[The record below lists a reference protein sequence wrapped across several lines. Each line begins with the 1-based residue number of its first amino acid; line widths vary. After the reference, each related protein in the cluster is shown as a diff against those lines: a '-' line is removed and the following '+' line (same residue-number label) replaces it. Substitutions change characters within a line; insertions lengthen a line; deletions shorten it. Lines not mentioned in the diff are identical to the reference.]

1 MSMSYSSQN
10 GDRDDLQVWTEVL
23 SVVSTL
29 VNTQAYDTWFVPMR
43 PISIEADAV
52 TIDCPTKFFADFVT
66 AHHREKIVY
75 ALRQVSGAE
84 AKVDFVCTNESLEDL
99 INRRSTASTD
109 RPILRPHPQRRHTS
123 NVGEKLNPRYVFDEF
138 VVGSNSRMAFAACL
152 AVSEKPAKVY
162 NPLFIY
168 GGVGLGK
175 THLMQAIGHVVI
187 SQRTVSRVHY
197 SSAEEFMNEL
207 ITAIRQGKS
216 HEFRA
221 KYRTVDLL
229 LIDDIQFLA
238 GKEST
243 QEEFFHTFN
252 ALYGA
257 EKQIVVTSDRPP
269 KAIPTLEDRLVSRF
283 EWGLIT
289 DIQPP
294 DYETRLAILRKK
306 VDKGKYQIS
315 DDVLAL
321 IADRVKSNIRELEG
335 SLVKLTVHA
344 TVYKNEITLDVA
356 NEVLQDFVKTTP
368 KKIKISTIQKVVAQ
382 HYGVPSDSMRSKIRT
397 ARLAFPRQVAIYLS
411 RDLTGCSLTQIGQRF
426 GGRDHTTV
434 IHACQKITD
443 QMERD
448 VALKATVSQLRKE
461 LT

>member
-1 MSMSYSSQN
+1 MSMSFSTRN
-10 GDRDDLQVWTEVL
+10 GDRELDHIWSGVL
-23 SVVSTL
+23 SVVNTL
-29 VNTQAYDTWFVPMR
+29 VNAQAYHTWFVPMH
-43 PISIEADAV
+43 PVTLDSDTV
-52 TIDCPTKFFADFVT
+52 TIDCPSKFFADFVS
-66 AHHREKIVY
+66 AHHRDNVAY
-75 ALRQVSGAE
+75 AFRQVAGIDPR
-84 AKVDFVCTNESLEDL
+84 VDFICTVESQDEL
-99 INRRSTASTD
+99 INRRTAAPAP
-109 RPILRPHPQRRHTS
+109 RPVVRPQPQRRL
-123 NVGEKLNPRYVFDEF
+123 VPGAGDRLNPKYQFDEF
-138 VVGSNSRMAFAACL
+138 VVGNNSRMTFAACL

-187 SQRTVSRVHY
+187 NQATRPRVHY
-197 SSAEEFMNEL
+197 SSAEEFMNEM
-207 ITAIRQGKS
+207 IMAIREGKS

-257 EKQIVVTSDRPP
+257 NKQIVVTSDRPP
-269 KAIPTLEDRLVSRF
+269 KEIPTLEERLVSRF

-306 VDKGKYQIS
+306 VERENVVIS
-315 DDVLAL
+315 DEVLAL

-335 SLVKLTVHA
+335 SLIKLFVHA
-344 TVYKNEITLDVA
+344 GVYDKEITLDVA

-382 HYGVPSDSMRSKIRT
+382 HYGVPADSMRSKVRT

-411 RDLTGCSLTQIGQRF
+411 RELTGCSLTQIGQRF

-434 IHACQKITD
+434 IHACQKIGD

-448 VALKATVSQLRKE
+448 VSLKATVNQLTQE
-461 LT
+461 LS